1 MDFERL
7 LEIVGDEP
15 VFETGLLL
23 AGVTDTNSVRQQLSR
38 WTQAGRLYQL
48 RRGVYTLA
56 PPFQKTKP
64 HPFRIA
70 NLLVKS
76 SYVSLHSALAYYG
89 LIPEYTPST
98 TSVTTLRPDSWNT
111 PLGNFEYRHLQSALF
126 YGFIHLEV
134 SSAQF
139 AFVATPEKALL
150 DLIHLTPRA
159 DHSAY
164 LDELRLQNL
173 EQLDIAKLADLAE
186 QGGHPKLMRAA
197 RVIAER
203 AEQARDAGFLEQIF
217 VRARGGF
224 PLRAPSVTAQR

>member
-1 MDFERL
+1 MDLGRL

-23 AGVTDTNSVRQQLSR
+23 AGVSDPNSLRQQLSR
-38 WTQAGRLYQL
+38 WTHAGRLYQL

-98 TSVTTLRPDSWNT
+98 TSVTTLRPGSWAT
-111 PLGNFEYRHLQSALF
+111 PIGNFEYRHMQTALF
-126 YGFIHLEV
+126 YGYKQMEV
-134 SSAQF
+134 SSGQF

-159 DHSAY
+159 DDPTY

-173 EQLDIAKLADLAE
+173 EQLDLAKLAGFAE
-186 QGGHPKLMRAA
+186 RSGYPKLLRAA
-197 RVIAER
+197 RAIAER
-203 AEQARDAGFLEQIF
+203 AKQERSEYETL
-217 VRARGGF
+217 
-224 PLRAPSVTAQR
+224 